1 MTSRLL
7 IFGVAAALATSTSIA
22 AQTGADTARSV
33 TITGCVERASDVL
46 GDKAESGFV
55 LVHSR
60 GGRGGEQL
68 SPNSGRVFQLDP
80 GSERSDLASELGSI
94 LEWRTVLSLRWKRG
108 PFGAAMFARY
118 TPSYDDAIAG
128 AIGEV
133 MYRVSITGQVA
144 SAAVD
149 QARPT
154 GTSGQSGAQKTAR
167 AGGDEPPTVTVKSVK
182 RTEGQCPAGW

>member
-7 IFGVAAALATSTSIA
+7 IFSAAAALAASTSIA

-55 LVHSR
+55 LAHSR

-68 SPNSGRVFQLDP
+68 SPNSGRVFQLDS
-80 GSERSDLASELGSI
+80 GSERSDLASELG
-94 LEWRTVLSLRWKRG
+94 
-108 PFGAAMFARY
+108 
-118 TPSYDDAIAG
+118 
-128 AIGEV
+128 
-133 MYRVSITGQVA
+133 YRVSITGQVA
-144 SAAVD
+144 SAAAD

-154 GTSGQSGAQKTAR
+154 GTSGQSGAQKTDR
-167 AGGDEPPTVTVKSVK
+167 ASGGGSDEPPTVTVKSVK
-182 RTEGQCPAGW
+182 RTEGPCPAGW